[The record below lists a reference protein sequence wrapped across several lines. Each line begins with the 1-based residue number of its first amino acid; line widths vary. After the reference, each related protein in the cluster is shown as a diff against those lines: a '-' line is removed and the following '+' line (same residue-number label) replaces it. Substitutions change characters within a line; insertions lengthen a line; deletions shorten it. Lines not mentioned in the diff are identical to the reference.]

1 MLNMNLEQQV
11 EAILFWKGEPVTL
24 RELSKLLGAKEDEV
38 RGAVHN
44 LQAHLLNRGIILMKT
59 GREETKDEEI
69 MLGTSPEAS
78 ALIEKITKEEL
89 QKDLGKASLETLS
102 IILYK
107 GPVKRSDIDYIRGV
121 NSTFILRNLLVRGLV
136 DKKPSPT
143 DSRTSVYSASFQL
156 LSHLGVAE
164 VKNLPNFEL
173 VQEELRNFHLHKDAI
188 PGAPTDNS
196 NDSSTAVSTGVPSEE
211 QASGISTDEEPIDP
225 ETEAL
230 VDQMLS
236 EEQSGEAEISS

>member
-1 MLNMNLEQQV
+1 MAIMLTMNLEQQV

-24 RELSKLLGAKEDEV
+24 KELAKLLGAKEDEV

-59 GREETKDEEI
+59 GKEETKDEEV

-164 VKNLPNFEL
+164 VKDLPNFEL
-173 VQEELRNFHLHKDAI
+173 VQEELRNFHLNKDAV
-188 PGAPTDNS
+188 PGAPTDAPTN
-196 NDSSTAVSTGVPSEE
+196 NEAGGEVAEKLAEGT
-211 QASGISTDEEPIDP
+211 IDEEPIDP

-230 VDQMLS
+230 VDQALS
-236 EEQSGEAEISS
+236 EDQGVPQE